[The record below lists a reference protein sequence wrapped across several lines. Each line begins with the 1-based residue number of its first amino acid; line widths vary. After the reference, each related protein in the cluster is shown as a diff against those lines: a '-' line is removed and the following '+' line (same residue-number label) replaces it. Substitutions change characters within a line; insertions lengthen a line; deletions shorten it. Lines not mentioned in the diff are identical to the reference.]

1 MTSRETA
8 TDVVEHF
15 ENLIEESR
23 SSKGPEEIA
32 VPELTTAF
40 FDLIHKLAASSVNQ
54 SLLRSVEPID
64 NPSGLTR
71 ISPRFELNDKT
82 VTEKVSQPT
91 ELDRFI
97 LELRSGVKISK
108 VDSSEGHKFFIC
120 HSNVLS
126 FEQVCHGSCHGSR
139 GRR

>member
-1 MTSRETA
+1 MTSNGSGS
-8 TDVVEHF
+8 DVVEHF
-15 ENLIEESR
+15 EDIIEESR
-23 SSKGPEEIA
+23 SSGGAEEISVA
-32 VPELTTAF
+32 EVATAF
-40 FDLIHKLAASSVNQ
+40 FEMMQKLAASSVQQ
-54 SLLRSVEPID
+54 SLARPLESAE
-64 NPSGLTR
+64 NPTGLTR
-71 ISPRFELNDKT
+71 ISARFELD
-82 VTEKVSQPT
+82 EKVVREKISQPT

-126 FEQVCHGSCHGSR
+126 FEQVCHASCHGSR